1 MFDWASLRLPAFR
14 MAAIVTM
21 LIFGGLPV
29 FAQQVIVR
37 GNANVDR
44 EQIKSYVTRDGNLLD
59 PAEAKA
65 ELDKAGFFPG
75 STVTRQGTN
84 LVVTVNAQGQ
94 ISRVVFEG
102 NNKLKTDTLETTVLS
117 KSRGAY
123 SQSVVDADVQR
134 VKDLYRAQGR
144 GHADV
149 SVRVVD
155 LPNGKVDVVF
165 TVKENEKTGVKDIKF
180 LGNNAVSNWRLKN
193 IMTTTESNWLSFFKT
208 SDIYDPDRIAA
219 DLEQVRRYYLK
230 NGYADFRVVSSDAV
244 FDEARGGY
252 VLTVVLDEG
261 AQYRV
266 GEVHVESHIPNI
278 DADQLRSAVRTSTG
292 SVYNAELVEKSV
304 QGITSMV
311 GARGYAFG
319 QARPVGTRDPATHTV
334 TLGYIVEEGPRVF
347 IERIDIKN
355 NTRTHDDVVR
365 REIDLAEGDAYNK
378 VLMDRAERRLNN
390 LGYFKTV
397 KVTTEPGTT
406 PDRIIVIVDVEDQPT
421 GAFSVSGGY
430 STTDGIIGEVSV
442 TESNFLGRGLYVKV
456 GGSLGQRSNGVEF
469 SFTDPY
475 FLGQR
480 LAAGFDLFTKYQ
492 DNTRYALYTS
502 RTTGGQL
509 RVGFPLT
516 EEWTLVARYALF
528 STDISIPN
536 TTTQPFNDCS
546 VPIPG
551 FTPLNPDGTVNLTDC
566 SANGEASIALKES
579 KGSTLTSAPG
589 YTLDYNTIDNVKDP
603 HSGMLAE
610 VKQDFAGAGGDTKY
624 VRTTGVV
631 KYYYEVYE
639 DVVGLLKLQGGYV
652 RSWGGYTLKI
662 NDNFNLGPEL
672 VRGFAPSG
680 IGPRDLNGDV
690 KDNPL
695 GGTTYYG
702 ASYELQFPIWGVP
715 REIGIKGAVFA
726 DAGTLF
732 GYKGQ
737 KFFPGFYGGTVANP
751 VNCNPPTSFAATNN
765 FLVSECV
772 NVHDSSIIRSSVGT
786 SLIWNS
792 PLGPIRF
799 DLAYALTKDKYD
811 RLQVFRFSGGGA
823 F

>member
-1 MFDWASLRLPAFR
+1 MFDWTSLRLPAFR
-14 MAAIVTM
+14 VAAVVIVV
-21 LIFGGLPV
+21 LFGVLPA

-37 GNANVDR
+37 GNANVDP
-44 EQIKSYVTRDGNLLD
+44 EQIKGYVTRDGNLLD
-59 PAEAKA
+59 PAAAKA
-65 ELDKAGFFPG
+65 ELDKVGFFPG

-84 LVVTVNAQGQ
+84 LVVTINAKSQ

-102 NNKLKTDTLETTVLS
+102 NNKLKTDTLESTVIS
-117 KSRGAY
+117 KTRGPFSEA
-123 SQSVVDADVQR
+123 VAEADVQR
-134 VKDLYRAQGR
+134 VKDLYRQQGR

-149 SVRVVD
+149 SLRVVD

-165 TVKENEKTGVKDIKF
+165 TIKENEKTGVKEIKF
-180 LGNNAVSNWRLKN
+180 VGNNAVSNWRLKN

-208 SDIYDPDRIAA
+208 SDIYDPDRVAA
-219 DLEQVRRYYLK
+219 DLEQIRRYYLK

-252 VLTVVLDEG
+252 VLTIVLDEG
-261 AQYRV
+261 PQYRV
-266 GEVHVESHIPNI
+266 GAVNVESHIQGI
-278 DADQLRSAVRTSTG
+278 DADQLHSAVRTSTG
-292 SVYNAELVEKSV
+292 SVYNADLVEKTV
-304 QGITSMV
+304 QGITGLV

-347 IERIDIKN
+347 IERIDIKG

-365 REIDLAEGDAYNK
+365 REIDLVEGDAYNK

-397 KVTTEPGTT
+397 KVTTEPGST
-406 PDRIIVIVDVEDQPT
+406 PDRIIVVVDVEDQPT
-421 GAFSVSGGY
+421 GSFSISGGY

-442 TESNFLGRGLYVKV
+442 TETNFLGRGLYVKL

-480 LAAGFDLFTKYQ
+480 LAAGFDLFTKFQ
-492 DNTRYALYTS
+492 DNTRYALYLS
-502 RTTGGQL
+502 RTTGGQIRL
-509 RVGFPLT
+509 GFPLT
-516 EEWTLVARYALF
+516 EEWTFVTRYAVY
-528 STDISIPN
+528 STDITIPN

-546 VPIPG
+546 SPIPG
-551 FTPLNPDGTVNLTDC
+551 ITPLNANGTVNLLGCT
-566 SANGEASIALKES
+566 ANGEASIALKEN
-579 KGSTLTSAPG
+579 KGTTLTSAPG
-589 YTLDYNTIDNVKDP
+589 YTLDYNTVDSVKDP
-603 HSGMLAE
+603 HSGLLAE
-610 VKQDFAGAGGDTKY
+610 LKQDFAGAGGDSKW
-624 VRTTGVV
+624 VRTTGVA

-639 DVVGLLKLQGGYV
+639 DVVGLLKLQGGYIH
-652 RSWGGYTLKI
+652 SWGNYTLKI

-672 VRGFAPSG
+672 VRGFAPQG

-695 GGTTYYG
+695 GGTTYFG

-715 REIGIKGAVFA
+715 RELGIKGAVFA

-732 GYKGQ
+732 GYTGKR
-737 KFFPGFYGGTVANP
+737 FFPGFYGGTIANP

-765 FLVSECV
+765 FEVSECV
-772 NVHDSSIIRSSVGT
+772 NVHDSHIIRSSVGS

-799 DLAYALTKDKYD
+799 DLAYALTKDKFD